1 MSYHVHKYTGNI
13 KKLETRDLGSNQ
25 VLMLSFSIV
34 FIQNLRSWDTDL
46 TLYGLQKTGTI
57 TRCTQGV
64 ETNKKIQIELELTG
78 WQTEKRR
85 TKNKMSFP
93 NSF

>member
-1 MSYHVHKYTGNI
+1 MYIGNI
-13 KKLETRDLGSNQ
+13 KKLETRDLGNNQ
-25 VLMLSFSIV
+25 VLMPTFIIV
-34 FIQNLRSWDTDL
+34 SIQNLRSWATDL

-64 ETNKKIQIELELTG
+64 EANKKIPIELELTG
-78 WQTEKRR
+78 WQTEKGR

-93 NSF
+93 NSS